1 MENSVQCFQV
11 KFNEFIP
18 NEPIEN
24 ECDFVKQTTENNYKT
39 YVDAITQSRIEFH
52 SQNSVHE
59 KKKEITIWKK
69 MLNERKQAYWN
80 AIRCE
85 NLADVYEKWRQNKDV
100 ILPRKFRPK
109 PIDNEPEEETR
120 IRGNL
125 AIQKFDAEIS
135 LLRLR
140 VPKYR
145 AKYTNHDQVMHDE
158 IANIS
163 GDDIQIKLRG
173 LWEQKTNQD
182 KIKSDDLLRSKQKWL
197 EDYANNYGNAM
208 MKSPDRRKRRKNN
221 HHRQKPNINSRQQN
235 ENNNQNP
242 HSRREIPLPRQKQWE
257 NKEIRPNNHSENNDI
272 QRKDEYQT
280 RNNTRDDNWRKPDH
294 SNQPEQNTYNNRNQ
308 RKTN

>member
-1 MENSVQCFQV
+1 MTQTRSRAATIKDNVLEEISGELSSLDDKVTILTEYIQKLDNSVQCFQV

-24 ECDFVKQTTENNYKT
+24 ECDFVKQTSENNNKT
-39 YVDAITQSRIEFH
+39 YVDAITQSRNEFH
-52 SQNSVHE
+52 FQNSVHD

-85 NLADVYEKWRQNKDV
+85 NLADVYEKWRQNKEV

-109 PIDNEPEEETR
+109 PINNEPEEETT
-120 IRGNL
+120 IRRNL

-145 AKYTNHDQVMHDE
+145 EKYENHDQVMHDE

-163 GDDIQIKLRG
+163 SNDMQIKLRG
-173 LWEQKTNQD
+173 LWEKETNQE

-197 EDYANNYGNAM
+197 DDYANNY
-208 MKSPDRRKRRKNN
+208 
-221 HHRQKPNINSRQQN
+221 
-235 ENNNQNP
+235 
-242 HSRREIPLPRQKQWE
+242 
-257 NKEIRPNNHSENNDI
+257 
-272 QRKDEYQT
+272 
-280 RNNTRDDNWRKPDH
+280 
-294 SNQPEQNTYNNRNQ
+294 
-308 RKTN
+308 